1 MGCMTDINPTA
12 TAAREGARQTTGQFG
27 AQEHT
32 APEAALNPRAELDT
46 VNALYQDNTDRIREE
61 VALYLQYGM
70 PEGAHTVELE
80 DSDEGD
86 FLTIARAFDENGVEI
101 ETEEDPDRWA
111 DADAVISHLG
121 HPDDNR
127 DIHQLLP
134 KNGNGVHVWTR
145 TDETNDADEQTI
157 RERIDTLFTARQEL
171 GAGSQAAAI
180 TAVRRLLP
188 EGATLRL
195 TWGDQGGPDYLTA
208 ESITLADGTV
218 LDDDD
223 ANRAGID
230 WYEIDGAASDIR
242 DVSDTANL
250 AQVDER
256 GNYFTLRQN
265 PVAGIDPTTLATEL
279 RTQAKAAVAQE
290 GL

>member
-1 MGCMTDINPTA
+1 MGGMTDINPIA

-32 APEAALNPRAELDT
+32 APEAALSPRAELDT
-46 VNALYQDNTDRIREE
+46 VNALYQDNSERIREE

-86 FLTIARAFDENGVEI
+86 FLTISRAFDENGVEI
-101 ETEEDPDRWA
+101 ETEEEFDRWA

-134 KNGNGVHVWTR
+134 KNGNGAHVWTR
-145 TDETNDADEQTI
+145 TDETNDADEQAI
-157 RERIDTLFTARQEL
+157 RERLEKLTEVRQEL
-171 GAGSQAAAI
+171 GSGSQAAAV
-180 TAVRRLLP
+180 TAIRRMLP
-188 EGATLRL
+188 EGSTLRL

-208 ESITLADGTV
+208 ESITLADGTEH
-218 LDDDD
+218 DWESADE
-223 ANRAGID
+223 AGID
-230 WYEIDGAASDIR
+230 WDDIDQAASDIR
-242 DVSDTANL
+242 DASDANL
-250 AQVDER
+250 IATDDR
-256 GNYFTLRQN
+256 GNYFTLQQKG
-265 PVAGIDPTTLATEL
+265 A
-279 RTQAKAAVAQE
+279 
-290 GL
+290 